1 MALRLYRLGRWC
13 ATHAK
18 SVLAAW
24 LVVLVL
30 AGSGAAAF
38 GRPLTNE
45 VSVPGSEFEEV
56 LDNLQTEIPDAA
68 GGFGTVVLH
77 TEDGAFTS
85 EQRKAIDKV
94 YGEWEDQ
101 PSVKRVINPFDNQ
114 RTLDDSRT
122 DLTEAK
128 KDLDKGQKDL
138 DKAWVKIS
146 KAQGQLDYGNAW
158 IDYFEKNDP
167 DSPHL
172 AEIRQQVKDCLLYT
186 SPSPRDR
193 TRSRMPSSA

>member
-114 RTLDDSRT
+114 RTLDDLS
-122 DLTEAK
+122 LIH
-128 KDLDKGQKDL
+128 
-138 DKAWVKIS
+138 IS
-146 KAQGQLDYGNAW
+146 
-158 IDYFEKNDP
+158 EP
-167 DSPHL
+167 
-172 AEIRQQVKDCLLYT
+172 
-186 SPSPRDR
+186 
-193 TRSRMPSSA
+193 TRPAA

>member
-56 LDNLQTEIPDAA
+56 LDNLQA
-68 GGFGTVVLH
+68 G
-77 TEDGAFTS
+77 
-85 EQRKAIDKV
+85 ID
-94 YGEWEDQ
+94 
-101 PSVKRVINPFDNQ
+101 
-114 RTLDDSRT
+114 T
-122 DLTEAK
+122 DIA
-128 KDLDKGQKDL
+128 G
-138 DKAWVKIS
+138 
-146 KAQGQLDYGNAW
+146 
-158 IDYFEKNDP
+158 
-167 DSPHL
+167 
-172 AEIRQQVKDCLLYT
+172 YT
-186 SPSPRDR
+186 TGRPPTPAPVARAVC
-193 TRSRMPSSA
+193 TG